1 MSYSYWINI
10 TLLHFYYMTNDYNCI
25 FGFASDNAK
34 VKKERQL
41 RRWSESVLSDLEM

>member
-34 VKKERQL
+34 VKKERNFVGGASQF
-41 RRWSESVLSDLEM
+41 SPI